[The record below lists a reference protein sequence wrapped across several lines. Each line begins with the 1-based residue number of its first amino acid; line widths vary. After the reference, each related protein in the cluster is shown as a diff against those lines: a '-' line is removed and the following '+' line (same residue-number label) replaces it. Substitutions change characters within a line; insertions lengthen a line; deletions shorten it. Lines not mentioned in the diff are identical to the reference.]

1 MTTTVTRPVLK
12 YFGSKWRMA
21 TKIIE
26 LLGTEHTSYIEPY
39 GGSAAVLL
47 QKPKVDIEVMN
58 DLNLDVVTFFRVLRD
73 SPIELL
79 QQIELTPFSRVEYLA
94 STAAGADL
102 PDIER
107 ARLFFIRSWQGFSGS
122 ATQAR
127 NGWRYQSRVYGNRLT
142 KVDLDWHALDRLEAA
157 AVRLRQVQIERD
169 DALAVIKR
177 FDGPGTAFY
186 VDPPYPETT
195 RSKQWGK
202 DAYQHEL
209 MTQDHIHL
217 LNLLNRVRGR
227 VVLSCYESG
236 LYSQMWGGGGAGK
249 KSKCPP
255 STIATS
261 RVSKSFG

>member
-1 MTTTVTRPVLK
+1 MSRPVLK

-21 TKIIE
+21 GKIIE
-26 LLGTEHTSYIEPY
+26 LLGTDHTSYVEPY
-39 GGSAAVLL
+39 GGSGAVLL
-47 QKPKVDIEVMN
+47 QKAKVDIEVMN

-73 SPIELL
+73 SPMELL
-79 QQIELTPFSRVEYLA
+79 QQIELTPFSRVEYLE
-94 STAAGADL
+94 STNVGAGEDVS
-102 PDIER
+102 DIER

-142 KVDLDWHALDRLEAA
+142 KVDLDWHALDRLESA

-169 DALAVIKR
+169 DALAVITR
-177 FDGPGTAFY
+177 FDGPATAFY
-186 VDPPYPETT
+186 VDPPYPATT

-202 DAYQHEL
+202 DAYKHEL

-217 LNLLNRVRGR
+217 INLLQRVKGH

-236 LYSQMWGGGGAGK
+236 LYSQMLGDEWK
-249 KSKCPP
+249 KVEI
-255 STIATS
+255 STVNNRHEP
-261 RVSKSFG
+261 RVEILWVKP